1 MAVTGKL
8 SSHTEAFWRTEYQVS
23 QADIDL
29 VTGVILQEG
38 VPVTIARLAAA
49 VIEEKQS
56 REKALAAQLS
66 RQTQVYRPM
75 DSYDVGQ
82 RLVFSELELAEGEVV
97 GKRAGKNVRYGEF
110 EVLQV
115 AMAAD
120 GRVREFAARMTGPH
134 HLNRPVEELV
144 ITADEGLS
152 GQEAVAAFTPLVVD
166 KLNDALGADPDM
178 VYFDDKWFLRE
189 LLPEINVGYLN
200 LAEAALYEAGAP
212 LTAREILQRLSL
224 ATTGSEAA
232 QLFALHRALES
243 DGRFD
248 DLGGDGEH
256 RWFLRALEPEAIW
269 KTPAALAD
277 PIAARAGELLGV
289 TLLDAIEEL
298 GDELDELPDTARSG
312 SKGLSFVLG
321 FPHLYAGTM
330 PAPARLVALVP
341 DTAADHYPITVT
353 DRRRRKDYVA
363 WIVPSKGFVCGLKEL
378 YRAANMTVGAQLTV
392 TGADAPLTLALDYAA
407 PRSRRNE
414 WLRAASVQE
423 GRLVLEMKP
432 STLGVR
438 CDENAV
444 IIPEDMDGIAGLMA
458 MPAVH
463 SAPLG
468 DIIRRAFLELAKLSG
483 QGLVHVKALY
493 VAVNMHRRCGAA
505 PILAHLTRQA
515 AYDPMGESL
524 WAYDG
529 SLEGQT
535 YETADEMRERP
546 LSNRSD
552 RLRDQAVPY
561 QGI

>member
-8 SSHTEAFWRTEYQVS
+8 SSHTEAYWRTEYQVS

-38 VPVTIARLAAA
+38 LPVPVAQLAAA
-49 VIEEKQS
+49 VIEDKQS
-56 REKALAAQLS
+56 REKALAAQLA

-75 DSYDVGQ
+75 DSYEVGQ
-82 RLVFSELELAEGEVV
+82 RLVFSELDLAEGEVV
-97 GKRAGKNVRYGEF
+97 GQRPGKNVRYGEF
-110 EVLQV
+110 QVIRV
-115 AMAAD
+115 AMASD
-120 GRVREFAARMTGPH
+120 GRIREFAASMPGPH

-144 ITADEGLS
+144 ITADEGLT
-152 GQEAVAAFTPLVVD
+152 GTEAIEAFTPLVVD
-166 KLNDALGADPDM
+166 RLNVALSADEDM
-178 VYFDDKWFLRE
+178 VFFDDKWFLRE
-189 LLPEINVGYLN
+189 LLPEINLGYLN
-200 LAEAALYEAGAP
+200 LAEAAIYEAAVP
-212 LTAREILQRLSL
+212 LTAREILDRLSL
-224 ATTGSEAA
+224 TSAGSEAA
-232 QLFALHRALES
+232 QLFALHRALEN

-248 DLGGDGEH
+248 DLGGDGER

-269 KTPAALAD
+269 KTPTVLAD
-277 PIAARAGELLGV
+277 PIMAKAGEPVGV
-289 TLLDAIEEL
+289 TLLDVIEEL
-298 GDELDELPDTARSG
+298 GDDLDELPGTARAS
-312 SKGLSFVLG
+312 SSTLSFVLG

-341 DTAADHYPITVT
+341 DEAADHYPITVT
-353 DRRRRKDYVA
+353 DRRRRKAYVA
-363 WIVPSKGFVCGLKEL
+363 WVVPSKGFVCGLKEL
-378 YRAANMTVGAQLTV
+378 YQAANMTVGAQLTI
-392 TGADAPLTLALDYAA
+392 TAGDAPLSLDLEYAA

-414 WLRAASVQE
+414 WLRTANAQE

-432 STLGVR
+432 TTLSVR

-444 IIPEDMDGIAGLMA
+444 IISEDMDAIAGLMA
-458 MPAVH
+458 VPAVR
-463 SAPLG
+463 SAPIG
-468 DIIRRAFLELAKLSG
+468 DVVRRAFLELAKLSG

-493 VAVNMHRRCGAA
+493 MAVNMHRRCGAA

-515 AYDPMGESL
+515 AYDPMGEGL

-535 YETADEMRERP
+535 YESVDDMRERP